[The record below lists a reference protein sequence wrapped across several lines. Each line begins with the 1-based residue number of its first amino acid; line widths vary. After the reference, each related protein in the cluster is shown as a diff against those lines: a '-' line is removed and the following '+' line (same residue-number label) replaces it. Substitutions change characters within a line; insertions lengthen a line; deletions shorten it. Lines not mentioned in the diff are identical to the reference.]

1 MEHFVIKLRYKS
13 TVYLILYIQGDA
25 TLMHKVD
32 QTGLEQMGPTILRPL
47 KCLVIVRI

>member
-13 TVYLILYIQGDA
+13 TVYLISYIQGEA

-32 QTGLEQMGPTILRPL
+32 QTGLEQMGPTILMAPEMS
-47 KCLVIVRI
+47 CDS